1 MDSGSSN
8 ESEDGSFSDLMSDLE
23 GQVLDLMKK
32 TNKAPSDAWQ
42 SWMAFSSA
50 INWKESW
57 IISLM
62 VFHLFLFLLIILTR
76 KRLGIQGCIFFFITI
91 LVRLAETINSYC
103 SDHWQ
108 DFATQNYFDK
118 SGLFAGTVFA
128 APLLTMCLM
137 MLVNYAQ
144 SFYIM
149 TCLCLFDL
157 SICH

>member
-8 ESEDGSFSDLMSDLE
+8 ASEDGSFSDFMSDLE

-32 TNKAPSDAWQ
+32 TNKAPSDVWQ

-57 IISLM
+57 IINLI
-62 VFHLFLFLLIILTR
+62 VFHLLLFLLIILTR
-76 KRLGIQGCIFFFITI
+76 KRLGIQSCIFFFITI
-91 LVRLAETINSYC
+91 LVRSAEAINSYC

-118 SGLFAGTVFA
+118 KGLFAGTVFA

-144 SFYIM
+144 SFYVM
-149 TCLCLFDL
+149 TCLCLFNL
-157 SICH
+157 SVSH